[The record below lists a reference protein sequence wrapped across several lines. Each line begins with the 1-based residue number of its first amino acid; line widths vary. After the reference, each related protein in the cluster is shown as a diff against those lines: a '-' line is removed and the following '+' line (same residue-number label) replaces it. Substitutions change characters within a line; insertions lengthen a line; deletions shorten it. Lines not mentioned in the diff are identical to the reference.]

1 VKKTIRHI
9 YPSAT
14 IFFVPAFGNEV
25 IAEDVIL
32 ASNTSAS
39 NLREEEDISSIQIMR
54 TVRNQP
60 GTFNITL
67 MDNGN
72 KFILQDTPLQD
83 IPKLY
88 AFSQRKIQE
97 QVFTRGN
104 SKTISTKDPNKIFT
118 QPPVGS
124 LARLRQEL
132 KFKISEIQSVVT
144 YTPSL
149 SSLEVYSS
157 VINETSGVNRLKE
170 EAIEFKAQNP
180 SDTSIDFLLKLI
192 SDYERI
198 ENKIKPQKEKLEKI
212 ITSSGQNPEI
222 FNDSLPDLLSY
233 SPVDKFF
240 EDNQGNYY
248 EFSTY
253 DSWASFASYY
263 LIDSNN
269 KTYPTQYIRNKK
281 GQISERW
288 AFLDDGSIVFIAKN
302 ETEEIN
308 FEKTFQNSSLEK
320 FSFRVSPYKGS
331 STFRNFDVKKV
342 TNINLVEGYRDTENQ
357 GEEPGKFNKGRCKIQ
372 PMDRVVIFMTPRFL
386 KDGFFNQQPESD
398 LIRVFTGVV
407 STVQQ
412 SYNQGQ
418 HQIIIQGEDVTK
430 YMRISIINVNPA
442 LELSR
447 FETID
452 QTSDEHINVWAQILQ
467 GLTTPEIIRLM
478 TLGSDALKVTSKALN
493 QTIDGIGFYK
503 LAVGDD
509 HPQNLVYDIKTNT
522 VKKTGVTPGVARY
535 DFRAMLGELFK
546 ENSVHIIDPFRPG
559 ATGLKGFRTYE
570 LSLGNNYSFYQADF
584 KTRRDIAYKAAEDS
598 HFNFYADRFG
608 HIWFHP
614 YRFDI
619 NWILS
624 ATLPEVYIID
634 DASIISYGFVEDDTN
649 IFTSVYATTEPDFGQ
664 QPLQEIGFYHGSFR
678 DETAMLKY
686 GQRIFV
692 ASNPI
697 VNTKTLKDLDYYA
710 SQTHQSLNRDANARS
725 MEVYAKSLL
734 KRLLAEKYQ
743 GQVVIGGRPEIDPGR
758 PIYIPMRNMIY
769 YLETVETNLSFG
781 SGYTTTL
788 HFSYGRKPWEYL
800 PELITFSSNDEVYL
814 TDAHI
819 LP

>member
-1 VKKTIRHI
+1 VKNIIRHI
-9 YPSAT
+9 HPSAT
-14 IFFVPAFGNEV
+14 IIFVPAFGNEV
-25 IAEDVIL
+25 TAEEVIL
-32 ASNTSAS
+32 ASNTSAG
-39 NLREEEDISSIQIMR
+39 NINEEEDISSIQIMR
-54 TVRNQP
+54 TIRNQP
-60 GTFNITL
+60 GTFSITL
-67 MDNGN
+67 MDNRN

-104 SKTISTKDPNKIFT
+104 SKTISTEDPNKVFT
-118 QPPVGS
+118 QPPIGS
-124 LARLRQEL
+124 LPRLRQEL
-132 KFKISEIQSVVT
+132 KFKTSEIQSVVT
-144 YTPSL
+144 YTPSF
-149 SSLEVYSS
+149 SSLEIYSS
-157 VINETSGVNRLKE
+157 TINELSGVNRLKE

-198 ENKIKPQKEKLEKI
+198 ENKIKPQKDKIEKI
-212 ITSSGQNPEI
+212 IKSSGQDPEI
-222 FNDSLPDLLSY
+222 FNNNLPDLLSY

-248 EFSTY
+248 EFNNY
-253 DSWASFASYY
+253 ESWAAFASYY
-263 LIDSNN
+263 IIDSNN
-269 KTYPTQYIRNKK
+269 KTYPTQYIRNKR

-302 ETEEIN
+302 ESEEIN
-308 FEKTFQNSSLEK
+308 FEKAFQNNNSLEK
-320 FSFRVSPYKGS
+320 FSFIVSPYKGS
-331 STFRNFDVKKV
+331 STSRTFDVKKI
-342 TNINLVEGYRDTENQ
+342 INTDLIEGYRDIENQ
-357 GEEPGKFNKGRCKIQ
+357 GEENGKFNKGRCKIQ

-386 KDGFFNQQPESD
+386 KDGSFNQQPDSD

-407 STVQQ
+407 NTVQQ
-412 SYNQGQ
+412 GYSNGQ
-418 HQIIIQGEDVTK
+418 HQITIQGEDVTK

-447 FETID
+447 FESID
-452 QTSDEHINVWAQILQ
+452 QTSDERINVWSQILQ

-522 VKKTGVTPGVARY
+522 VKKTGIAPGVARY

-598 HFNFYADRFG
+598 HFNFYADRYG

-614 YRFDI
+614 YRFDMT
-619 NWILS
+619 WILS
-624 ATLPEVYIID
+624 AAIPDVYIID

-664 QPLQEIGFYHGSFR
+664 QVLQEIGFYHGSFR
-678 DETAMLKY
+678 DETAVLKY

-697 VNTKTLKDLDYYA
+697 VNTKTLKDLDYYS

-743 GQVVIGGRPEIDPGR
+743 GQIVIGGRPEIDPGR
-758 PIYIPMRNMIY
+758 PIYIPIRNMIY
-769 YLETVETNLSFG
+769 YLETVETNLTFG
-781 SGYTTTL
+781 SNYTTTL
-788 HFSYGRKPWEYL
+788 HLSYGRKPWEYL

-819 LP
+819 L